1 MFARDCNLDTRSI
14 ALRIFELMR
23 TAFPPEFDEDEDVRR
38 LPCMHL
44 FHVPCVDQWLSLNKR
59 CPICRVDIE
68 TQHPGLAEVN
78 PAENGERPRNDPGG
92 GEAGIDDSLRVLLEA
107 AVNNNVMRPSR
118 TNDGAGTSADV
129 KTEFPPGDPR
139 QR

>member
-1 MFARDCNLDTRSI
+1 
-14 ALRIFELMR
+14 
-23 TAFPPEFDEDEDVRR
+23 
-38 LPCMHL
+38 MHL

-78 PAENGERPRNDPGG
+78 ERPRNDPGG
-92 GEAGIDDSLRVLLEA
+92 SGGDGGVEDSLRVLLEA
-107 AVNNNVMRPSR
+107 AANNSVLRPSR
-118 TNDGAGTSADV
+118 VNDGASTSAEV
-129 KTEFPPGDPR
+129 KSELPTGDPR